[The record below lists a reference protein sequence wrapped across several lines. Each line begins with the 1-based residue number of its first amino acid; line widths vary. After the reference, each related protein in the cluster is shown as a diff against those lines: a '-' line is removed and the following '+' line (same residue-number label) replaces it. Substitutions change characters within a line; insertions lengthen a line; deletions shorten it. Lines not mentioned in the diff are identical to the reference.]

1 MRKEAEG
8 RKQKAEGRKQGTVVA
23 FSSNEIRDPHSAIRK
38 RNGIIFQSMQKSLL
52 QSLFDDEEE
61 KRPLSVS
68 ELNAQVKGELERRFN
83 NVWVEGEIVNF
94 SPARSGH
101 WYFKLHD
108 AASFIS
114 AACYR
119 GANYRIRFEP
129 FDGLQVRVRGRLTL
143 YEPKGEFQLMVES
156 LEPVGEGARRVAFE
170 QIKTK
175 LAAEGLFDSA
185 LKRPLP
191 PYPRRVGVVTSPTG
205 AAFFDIL
212 HVLSRR
218 ARSVSV
224 ILIPARVQGENA
236 AYEITRAV
244 RMANEYNE
252 NAEFAS
258 RIDTLIVGRG
268 GGSSEDLWAFN
279 EEPVARAIRASTIP
293 VISAVGHEV
302 DFTIADLVAD
312 LRAATPS
319 AAAEIVAQREEDICS
334 ALDRRADDLFRIMSY
349 RLLEARSRVQSL
361 SLSPVFIETLQ
372 RANARLEA
380 ISAQLSALH
389 PASKVSDGKSVL
401 GILNQRV
408 NAAQLRFLE
417 SRSRSLNIA
426 MAKLDALSPLAVL
439 GRGFAIVENGK
450 GEILRDSAQALVD
463 DLVKIRL
470 EKGSL
475 KARVEEVD

>member
-1 MRKEAEG
+1 
-8 RKQKAEGRKQGTVVA
+8 
-23 FSSNEIRDPHSAIRK
+23 
-38 RNGIIFQSMQKSLL
+38 MQKSLL

-61 KRPLSVS
+61 ARPLSVS
-68 ELNAQVKGELERRFN
+68 ELNARVKGELERRFN

-94 SPARSGH
+94 SAARSGH

-119 GANYRIRFEP
+119 GSNYRIRFEP
-129 FDGLQVRVRGRLTL
+129 FDGLQVRVRGTLTL

-175 LAAEGLFDSA
+175 LAGEGLFDAA

-191 PYPRRVGVVTSPTG
+191 QYPRRVGVVTSPTG

-224 ILIPARVQGENA
+224 ILIPARVQGETA
-236 AYEITRAV
+236 AFEITRAL

-252 NAEFAS
+252 RAEFAS

-319 AAAEIVAQREEDICS
+319 AAAEIVAQREDDICS
-334 ALDRRADDLFRIMSY
+334 ALDRRAGDLVRIMNY

-361 SLSPVFIETLQ
+361 SMSPVFVDTLQ
-372 RANARLEA
+372 RANARLDA
-380 ISAQLSALH
+380 ISAQLSPIRL
-389 PASKVSDGKSVL
+389 ASKL
-401 GILNQRV
+401 GDRKASLGMLSQRASS
-408 NAAQLRFLE
+408 AARGLIE
-417 SRSRSLNIA
+417 SRSELLNVA

-439 GRGFAIVENGK
+439 GRGFAIAENEK
-450 GEILRDSAQALVD
+450 GEILRDSSQVSVD
-463 DLVKIRL
+463 ESVKIRL

-475 KARVEEVD
+475 RAKVTGTDRRNS

>member
-1 MRKEAEG
+1 
-8 RKQKAEGRKQGTVVA
+8 
-23 FSSNEIRDPHSAIRK
+23 
-38 RNGIIFQSMQKSLL
+38 MQNSLL
-52 QSLFDDEEE
+52 QSLFDDEER
-61 KRPLSVS
+61 RPLTVS
-68 ELNAQVKGELERRFN
+68 ELNAEVKGELERRFT

-94 SPARSGH
+94 SPASSGH
-101 WYFKLHD
+101 WYFSLRD
-108 AASFIS
+108 ASAVVR

-119 GANYRIRFEP
+119 GTNYRIRFQP

-175 LAAEGLFDSA
+175 LAAEGLFDTA
-185 LKRPLP
+185 RKRPLP
-191 PYPRRVGVVTSPTG
+191 PYPRRIGVVTSPTG

-224 ILIPARVQGENA
+224 ILIPARVQGETA
-236 AYEITRAV
+236 AFEISRAV
-244 RMANEYNE
+244 ALANEYNE
-252 NAEFAS
+252 RAGAAA

-279 EEPVARAIRASTIP
+279 EEPVARAIHASAIP

-302 DFTIADLVAD
+302 DNTIADLVAD
-312 LRAATPS
+312 LRAPTPS

-334 ALDRRADDLFRIMSY
+334 ALDRRADDLMRIMSY
-349 RLLEARSRVQSL
+349 CLLEARARVQSL
-361 SLSPVFIETLQ
+361 SMSPVFIETLQ
-372 RANARLEA
+372 RANARLDA
-380 ISAQLSALH
+380 ISAQLSPMRL
-389 PASKVSDGKSVL
+389 ASKL
-401 GILNQRV
+401 GDRNALVGMLGQR
-408 NAAQLRFLE
+408 ASSAERSLLDSKLE
-417 SRSRSLNIA
+417 SLNIS

-439 GRGFAIVENGK
+439 GRGFAIIENEK
-450 GEILRDSAQALVD
+450 GEILRDAARVAVD
-463 DLVKIRL
+463 ELVKIRL

-475 KARVEEVD
+475 RAKVLSK

>member
-1 MRKEAEG
+1 
-8 RKQKAEGRKQGTVVA
+8 
-23 FSSNEIRDPHSAIRK
+23 
-38 RNGIIFQSMQKSLL
+38 MQNSLL
-52 QSLFDDEEE
+52 QALFDDEE
-61 KRPLSVS
+61 KRPLTVS

-119 GANYRIRFEP
+119 GSNYRIRFEP

-170 QIKTK
+170 QIKAK
-175 LAAEGLFDSA
+175 LAAEGLFDTA

-191 PYPRRVGVVTSPTG
+191 PYPRRIGVVTSPTG

-224 ILIPARVQGENA
+224 ILIPARVQGETA
-236 AYEITRAV
+236 AFEITRAV
-244 RMANEYNE
+244 RIANEYNE
-252 NAEFAS
+252 RAEFAA

-319 AAAEIVAQREEDICS
+319 AAAEIVAKREEDICS
-334 ALDRRADDLFRIMSY
+334 ALDKRAQDLVRIMNY
-349 RLLEARSRVQSL
+349 RLLEARSQVQSL

-372 RANARLEA
+372 RASARLDA
-380 ISAQLSALH
+380 ISAQLSTLH
-389 PASKVSDGKSVL
+389 PASKVSDGKAAL
-401 GILNQRV
+401 GILSERINSARK
-408 NAAQLRFLE
+408 RFFDAK
-417 SRSRSLNIA
+417 SRSLNLS

-439 GRGFAIVENGK
+439 GRGYAIAENEK
-450 GEILRDSAQALVD
+450 GEILRDSAQVSVD
-463 DLVKIRL
+463 DLVNVRL

-475 KARVEEVD
+475 KAKVTGIEREDS